1 MNERDMV
8 IRDMMKRDVMKRHG
22 FFGSNHD
29 SRITTHAVV
38 LLVIA
43 ALAGCGVDTA
53 TTAAT
58 GASIKKQE
66 MEEGKRTEERAQ
78 QRIDQMQEQM
88 QQRAQQAG
96 GDR

>member
-1 MNERDMV
+1 
-8 IRDMMKRDVMKRHG
+8 MKNLIVAMTLA
-22 FFGSNHD
+22 
-29 SRITTHAVV
+29 I
-38 LLVIA
+38 
-43 ALAGCGVDTA
+43 LAGCGVDTA

-66 MEEGKRTEERAQ
+66 MEEGKRSQDRAQ

-96 GDR
+96 GSER

>member
-1 MNERDMV
+1 M
-8 IRDMMKRDVMKRHG
+8 RHL
-22 FFGSNHD
+22 
-29 SRITTHAVV
+29 IPAIAVV
-38 LLVIA
+38 SC
-43 ALAGCGVDTA
+43 AGCGVDTA

-66 MEEGKRTEERAQ
+66 MEDGKRSQDRAQ

-96 GDR
+96 GER

>member
-43 ALAGCGVDTA
+43 TVAGCGVDTA

-66 MEEGKRTEERAQ
+66 MEEGKRTQDRAQ